1 MVKLTV
7 LYGHPKDPAHF
18 ERYYLETH
26 TPIALRVKGLRRFEI
41 AKVTGHWT
49 VLRRVITGLPIFI
62 LTTWR
67 RCRRFCHRPRAR
79 RPRPICRILRPAES
93 RC

>member
-7 LYGHPKDPAHF
+7 LYGQPKDAAHF

-41 AKVTGHWT
+41 AKVTGT
-49 VLRRVITGLPIFI
+49 LDGTPPPYYRLPIFI

-79 RPRPICRILRPAES
+79 PRRPNWRILRPAES